1 MLVLRF
7 NLSRKDRGPEFG
19 ELIKNL
25 VNHIDSDLGFEEVKV
40 MVDRDTIEI
49 TTKPDSHSENVEAD
63 DLISVELM
71 VTRNMVINNATI
83 GKDEGYQAIKSELK
97 RFIKDK

>member
-7 NLSRKDRGPEFG
+7 NLPRNRRGEEFG
-19 ELIKNL
+19 DLIKNL

-40 MVDRDTIEI
+40 MVDRDTVEI
-49 TTKPDSHSENVEAD
+49 TTKPDSHSGKVED

-71 VTRNMVINNATI
+71 VSRNMVINNSTI
-83 GKDEGYQAIKSELK
+83 GEDESYQAIKSELK
-97 RFIKDK
+97 RFIKE